1 MSIPD
6 QGEGVRKGS
15 FYMLI
20 ALSITGVSLFLFNV
34 LAARSIGKSEF
45 GKLGV
50 FYSLFSFIASFLAS
64 GFRDLI
70 AVTIPGIREKK
81 TLNKFL
87 EKTFSSFLFYFII
100 FYILVWVLSPAFIQ
114 RFFDTQITSFSLFS
128 LCFIFLF
135 SLMFTR
141 GILLGFRKISYVAIS
156 HSIYGILILITG
168 IFFYL
173 TSGRLF
179 HFESAY
185 LFSLLIP
192 IPVTIY
198 LLKKISPLK
207 LNFNLKNIIS
217 PWNPLLMSTI
227 NSILEAY
234 FYIGILLMKIKNSPY
249 SEIGLFNATLT
260 FFMGVK
266 TFYSAIFM
274 PLLPNLSYA
283 ISKKDKRLFIHYIKR
298 IGILIMLTLIILL
311 ILSST
316 FLPSL
321 WNMIFGK
328 GFYFQKI
335 DFILISIIISLYLL
349 LRLFSRAFFAIK
361 EINYIFFSFI
371 IFTVLLALLF
381 FLSPLSPIISIE
393 ISFLLS
399 SFITLLFLYL
409 RIYRTLSQT

>member
-20 ALSITGVSLFLFNV
+20 ALSITGVSLFIFNV

-70 AVTIPGIREKK
+70 AVTIPGIHEKT

-87 EKTFSSFLFYFII
+87 EKSLSSFLFYFII
-100 FYILVWVLSPAFIQ
+100 FYILIWVLSPVLINK
-114 RFFDTQITSFSLFS
+114 FFDNHITNFSLFS
-128 LCFIFLF
+128 LCFIFLL
-135 SLMFTR
+135 SLMFIR
-141 GILLGFRKISYVAIS
+141 GILLGFRKISYLAIS
-156 HSIYGILILITG
+156 HSIYGIFTLLTG

-173 TSGRLF
+173 ISGKLF
-179 HFESAY
+179 HFEFAY
-185 LFSLLIP
+185 LLSLLIP

-207 LNFNLKNIIS
+207 FNFNFKNIIF
-217 PWNPLLMSTI
+217 PGNPLLMSTI
-227 NSILEAY
+227 NSILESY
-234 FYIGILLMKIKNSPY
+234 FYIGILLMKVKNSPY
-249 SEIGLFNATLT
+249 SDIGLFNATLT

-298 IGILIMLTLIILL
+298 ISILIIFTLIAFL

-328 GFYFQKI
+328 GFYFQEI

-361 EINYIFFSFI
+361 EISYIFISFV
-371 IFTVLLALLF
+371 IFIFLLTLLF
-381 FLSPLSPIISIE
+381 FLFPFSIIKLYNTS
-393 ISFLLS
+393 
-399 SFITLLFLYL
+399 ITLFKN
-409 RIYRTLSQT
+409 SQDSI